1 MHRSSSSQ
9 SHWHVPAPPPIA
21 TPLTLAR
28 TCLTP
33 PPITCMLQ
41 ATLEMSQWLGL
52 PTDGSTTWPQIVDA
66 VKEKHPDIHNKASE
80 FGQREADK

>member
-1 MHRSSSSQ
+1 
-9 SHWHVPAPPPIA
+9 
-21 TPLTLAR
+21 
-28 TCLTP
+28 
-33 PPITCMLQ
+33 MLQ